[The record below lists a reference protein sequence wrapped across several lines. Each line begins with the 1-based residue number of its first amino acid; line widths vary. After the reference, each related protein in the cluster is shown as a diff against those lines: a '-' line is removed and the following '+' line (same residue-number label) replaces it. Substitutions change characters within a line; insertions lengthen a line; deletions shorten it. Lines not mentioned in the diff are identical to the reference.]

1 MNPPPRAFLSWS
13 SGKDSAF
20 ALHEVRRLGVADIV
34 GLLTTVSEENGR
46 VAVHGV
52 RPDLLDRQIA
62 ALGLPIIRTRLP
74 RPCPNHVYERE
85 LAAACDTIKAQG
97 VTHIVYG
104 DLFLADIRAYREAT
118 LAPLGITPLFPLWD
132 RDTRDLATDMMASGL
147 EARLVCVDLKRLDL
161 SFTGRTFD
169 ASLLA
174 DLPPGVDPCG
184 ENGEF
189 HTLATNGPMF
199 ARPIDV
205 QLGDITTDAGFGY
218 ADLLPR

>member
-1 MNPPPRAFLSWS
+1 MNPPRAFLSWS

-20 ALHEVRRLGVADIV
+20 ALHEARRLGVADIV
-34 GLLTTVSEENGR
+34 GVLTTVSEENGR
-46 VAVHGV
+46 VAVH
-52 RPDLLDRQIA
+52 
-62 ALGLPIIRTRLP
+62 
-74 RPCPNHVYERE
+74 PCPNHVYERE
-85 LAAACDTIKAQG
+85 LAAACDAIKAQG

-104 DLFLADIRAYREAT
+104 DLFLADIRAYREAM
-118 LAPLGITPLFPLWD
+118 LAPLGMTPLFPLWG
-132 RDTRDLATDMMASGL
+132 RDTRTLAHDMMTSGM
-147 EARLVCVDLKRLDL
+147 EARIVCVDLKRLDL
-161 SFTGRTFD
+161 SFAGRTFD

-205 QLGDITTDAGFGY
+205 ELGEITSDAGFGY